1 MNAIAPDTG
10 SPGTGNDVSLER
22 QAEAWMDDPFAAL
35 GQSNTRIH
43 SIPREEAEAVQL
55 TALRLRLAERRER
68 IQVLARLADSQ
79 GVHALA
85 ALDDAAPLLFTH
97 DVYKSYPVSLL
108 ARQRFDQLTTW
119 LSRLTAYDVSDVD
132 VSTCSSIDGWL
143 TRLREET
150 PLDVATSS
158 GTSGTLSLFPKS
170 KKDYLTSVK
179 GLRVQLAQTF
189 GEPPRPADLDDKIH
203 ALTPLYRDGHSTTG
217 RFAHYLLQVF
227 GKGDEAYLHT
237 AFPFKISSDLMWLA
251 ARLRAVAARGGKV
264 DVPESLLARRGEW
277 EQMQAE
283 APGVREAFVR
293 RVVDELRGQRVFC
306 MGTTHMFYEV
316 AHRGLQ
322 DGAKGAFT
330 ADSVLMGGGGAK
342 GMILPDD
349 AEDTITA
356 FFGIPRMRSA
366 YGMTEMNA
374 FSISCEHGRYH
385 LPPWVTPFVLDPQTG
400 KPLPREGVQT
410 GRAAFFDATQDGV
423 WGGIVTGDRISL
435 DFGAPCPC
443 GRTTLHLDKTIQ
455 RFSEIQGGDDKITC
469 AATPTAQGEALDFL
483 TALDA

>member
-1 MNAIAPDTG
+1 MNAQTPAG
-10 SPGTGNDVSLER
+10 SDASLER
-22 QAEAWMDDPFAAL
+22 QALAWMDDPFAAL
-35 GQSNTRIH
+35 GQSNTEIH
-43 SIPREEAEAVQL
+43 SVPREEAEAVQL
-55 TALRLRLAERRER
+55 TALRLRLAERRQR
-68 IQVLARLADSQ
+68 IQVLAKLADSQ
-79 GVHALA
+79 GIGEIA

-97 DVYKSYPVSLL
+97 DVYKSYPTSLL

-119 LSRLTAYDVSDVD
+119 LSRLTPYDVSGVD
-132 VSTCSSIDGWL
+132 VSACRSIDGWL
-143 TRLREET
+143 TKLRDET

-170 KKDYLTSVK
+170 KKDYLASVK
-179 GLRVQLAQTF
+179 GLRVQLGQVF
-189 GEPPRPADLDDKIH
+189 GQPPAPGDLDDKIH

-227 GKGDEAYLHT
+227 CKGDEAYLHT

-251 ARLRAVAARGGKV
+251 ARLRAAAAKGGKV
-264 DVPESLLARRGEW
+264 DVPESLLARREEW
-277 EQMQAE
+277 EAMQAE

-322 DGAKGAFT
+322 EGARGDFAPG
-330 ADSVLMGGGGAK
+330 SVLMGGGGAK
-342 GMILPDD
+342 GMVLPDD
-349 AEDTITA
+349 AEETITG
-356 FFGIPRMRSA
+356 FFGIPQMRSA

-385 LPPWVTPFVLDPQTG
+385 LPPWVTPFVLSPETG

-410 GRAAFFDATQDGV
+410 GRAAFFDMTADGV
-423 WGGIVTGDRISL
+423 WGGIVTGDRVSL
-435 DFGAPCPC
+435 DFGAPCRC
-443 GRTTLHLDKTIQ
+443 GRSTLHLDRKIQ